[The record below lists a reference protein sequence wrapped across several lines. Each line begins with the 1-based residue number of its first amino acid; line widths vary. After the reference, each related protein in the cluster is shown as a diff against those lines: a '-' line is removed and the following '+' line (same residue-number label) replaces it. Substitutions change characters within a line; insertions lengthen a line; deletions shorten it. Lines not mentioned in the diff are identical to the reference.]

1 MPASIRSSDRIA
13 IPFSVQQ
20 QFQQQEID
28 RARMSQQHQQARQE
42 ELTDEEFLMQQA
54 GEWQDHCWIC
64 AQEGHD
70 AEHELYLCEMAV
82 LVATGANAQKLP
94 PDRKGPPKTTVPR
107 SMDDIAEGARQ
118 VLNHIENNGTEDR
131 YVTGYIRAVRQY
143 ALNAQRGDVMGMA
156 KVLDALIKINADTE
170 RLNQRMTTIEASTSN
185 LSRSLSSLPADSAA
199 AGLAT
204 ASAPNTWSNGT
215 SSPGVP
221 EIELREDR
229 EVIVKVGANR
239 EQIRTLSPKELV
251 ERAERQ
257 RTTVARQKNSTALAG
272 GASFVAAR
280 KLTSGDVAMVAN
292 TAAGAELLRKHTEWS
307 RAFGPGS
314 IVQEPSW
321 GVVAYN
327 IPVRSM
333 KLTPETMADVARELL
348 AQNDW
353 GEAARIQF
361 LGWLTRPGARAE
373 GSILIEFTSPAVAN
387 RAIITGIVWGKQ
399 IHHAV
404 RFCREGRTKLCR
416 KCQKPGHIQSH
427 CSNDFKCG
435 HCADGH
441 PTWECPSTK
450 GQTIPVKCSNCGGG
464 HRPTSQDCAV
474 KRTAMTEAKQALLD
488 SPTYHRVPL
497 QYRNAMRNGN
507 TTTTLATSGPTEG
520 NELDMSIHA
529 TGARQEEEQPQH
541 PQPVTVDLVNLEMEP
556 PREMVPPIMEAP
568 SAEPGQHEKPRRGPG
583 RPKGSRTRPRNQA
596 QPAADNTPL
605 AVNRMSTRSQAAS
618 QKATQ
623 EHNMSKKRRV
633 GEPEDTMDEQP
644 DGSNWFDIHLPQTD
658 PAQAS
663 TQQDDRFEQA
673 LTQFTNDVTT
683 INDTNTLEP
692 SLQGLDPN
700 SPEYRKL
707 ITLRH
712 NQTHLVSV
720 GSSPPV
726 FTTDAPTIEDP
737 NDDIWHETSE
747 LIDDQ
752 QHNQ

>member
-1 MPASIRSSDRIA
+1 M
-13 IPFSVQQ
+13 
-20 QFQQQEID
+20 
-28 RARMSQQHQQARQE
+28 
-42 ELTDEEFLMQQA
+42 
-54 GEWQDHCWIC
+54 
-64 AQEGHD
+64 
-70 AEHELYLCEMAV
+70 
-82 LVATGANAQKLP
+82 VATGANVQKLP
-94 PDRKGPPKTTVPR
+94 PDRRGPPKTMVPRDPPR

-143 ALNAQRGDVMGMA
+143 ALNAQRGDAMGMA
-156 KVLDALIKINADTE
+156 KVLETLTKINADTE
-170 RLNQRMTTIEASTSN
+170 RLNQRMTTIEASTST

-199 AGLAT
+199 ADWQRGLAT
-204 ASAPNTWSNGT
+204 ATAPNPRSNGT

-229 EVIVKVGANR
+229 EVIVKVGPNR

-257 RTTVARQKNSTALAG
+257 RATVARQKSSTALAG

-280 KLTSGDVAMVAN
+280 KLPSGDVAMVAN
-292 TAAGAELLRKHTEWS
+292 SAAGAELLRKHTEWL

-314 IVQEPSW
+314 IAQEPSW

-333 KLTPETMADVARELL
+333 KLTPETMANVACELL

-353 GEAARIQF
+353 GDAARIQF

-373 GSILIEFTSPAVAN
+373 GSILIEFTSPIVAN

-450 GQTIPVKCSNCGGG
+450 GQTIPVKCANCGGE
-464 HRPTSQDCAV
+464 HRPTSQNCAV
-474 KRTAMTEAKQALLD
+474 KSAAMAEAKQALID

-497 QYRNAMRNGN
+497 HYRNAASKGS
-507 TTTTLATSGPTEG
+507 TTTHLLRSGLPER
-520 NELDMSIHA
+520 NELGESVHA
-529 TGARQEEEQPQH
+529 PERRQEKEAPQYS
-541 PQPVTVDLVNLEMEP
+541 QPVTIDLEMEP
-556 PREMVPPIMEAP
+556 LITGALNG
-568 SAEPGQHEKPRRGPG
+568 EPGQSAKPKRGPG
-583 RPKGSRTRPRNQA
+583 RPNGSRTRPRNQA
-596 QPAADNTPL
+596 PPPPDNTL
-605 AVNRMSTRSQAAS
+605 SIVNRMSTRSQAAS
-618 QKATQ
+618 QKAIQ
-623 EHNMSKKRRV
+623 EHTTSKKRRV
-633 GEPEDTMDEQP
+633 GAPEDTMDEQP
-644 DGSNWFDIHLPQTD
+644 DDSNWLDIHLPQPGPPQD
-658 PAQAS
+658 S
-663 TQQDDRFEQA
+663 TQQDERFEQE

-683 INDTNTLEP
+683 INDTNTHEP
-692 SLQGLDPN
+692 SLQDLDPT
-700 SPEYRKL
+700 SPGYRKL
-707 ITLRH
+707 ITLRYS
-712 NQTHLVSV
+712 QTNTVPV

-726 FTTDAPTIEDP
+726 VTTDAPTVEDP
-737 NDDIWHETSE
+737 NDDIWHEASE
-747 LIDDQ
+747 RSDDERN
-752 QHNQ
+752 HE